1 MKKNKPYGTVLIKAA
16 AILDMIAEHPDSTLQ
31 EIAQATN
38 MTNSTTLKILDT
50 LNLIGYTQKRKNK
63 TYSLGSKLIRYAN
76 KDIEQIDLIELTLP
90 YLEKLQLAVDE
101 TIHLGILSNDEI
113 YYINKLEPK
122 NQSIRMSSKI
132 GIARPLYSSAM
143 GKAVLAEYS
152 EEDYQEYLASHEL
165 IPYTEN
171 TITNSIKLAKEIEK
185 IKQTKISYDNEEMEA
200 DIFCIGTALVVDQ
213 QIVGTLSVSL
223 PKYRVTKELEENV
236 IQQVL
241 ETKNQIETNL
251 KK

>member
-1 MKKNKPYGTVLIKAA
+1 MEKQKPYGTVLIKAA

-31 EIAQATN
+31 EIAHATQ

-50 LNLIGYTQKRKNK
+50 LSLIGYTQKRKNK
-63 TYSLGSKLIRYAN
+63 TYNLGPKLIRYAN
-76 KDIEQIDLIELTLP
+76 KNIEQIDLVERTLP
-90 YLEKLQLAVDE
+90 YLEKLQQSVDE

-152 EEDYQEYLASHEL
+152 EESYKNYLDTHEL

-185 IKQTKISYDNEEMEA
+185 IKQTHIAYDNEEMEA
-200 DIFCIGTALVVDQ
+200 DIFCIGTAIVVNDQ
-213 QIVGTLSVSL
+213 LLGTLSVSL
-223 PKYRVTKELEENV
+223 PKYRVTKKLEDSI
-236 IQQVL
+236 IQQL
-241 ETKNQIETNL
+241 LNTKNKIEENL

>member
-1 MKKNKPYGTVLIKAA
+1 MEKEKPYGTVLIKAA
-16 AILDMIAEHPDSTLQ
+16 AILDVIAEQPDCTLQ
-31 EIAQATN
+31 EISQATN

-63 TYSLGSKLIRYAN
+63 TYRLGSKLIRYAN
-76 KDIEQIDLIELTLP
+76 KNIDQIDLIEQTLP

-152 EEDYQEYLASHEL
+152 EEEYQEYLATHEL

-171 TITNSIKLAKEIEK
+171 TITNSLKLAKEIEQIKHSK
-185 IKQTKISYDNEEMEA
+185 IAYDNEEMEA
-200 DIFCIGTALVVDQ
+200 DIFCIGTTLTMEN
-213 QIVGTLSVSL
+213 QIIGTISVSL
-223 PKYRVTKELEENV
+223 PKYRVTQELEEYV
-236 IQQVL
+236 IQHVL
-241 ETKNQIETNL
+241 NTKMHIEANL
-251 KK
+251 KN